1 MKRRKLMNG
10 SLMAAFIVVAL
21 AAIAVRQNQAAAQVQ
36 FPAAG
41 ESVHFALTA
50 ADGKAVTEQNFRGKW
65 PVAYPSPY
73 WRCSSRG

>member
-21 AAIAVRQNQAAAQVQ
+21 AAIAVRQNQGAAQVQ

-41 ESVHFALTA
+41 GTVHFALTA
-50 ADGKAVTEQNFRGKW
+50 VDGKAVTEQNFRGKW
-65 PVAYPSPY
+65 PVVYPSPY